1 MADQDWYAVRLMTEA
16 QERDARGDLTLIIRG
31 EDRDLTWGRL
41 RTLLDHEL
49 AEISYPVMT
58 QGSVRSLNPTDKG
71 LRFLGV
77 KEQ

>member
-1 MADQDWYAVRLMTEA
+1 MADQDWYAVRPMTEA

-77 KEQ
+77 REQ